1 VTEREDGVSS
11 YQLIESETRHAVLGP
26 GTALYDDR
34 RRTKLRVILWIAL
47 VPLGIFG
54 VLLGRGDL
62 AAGATLLGIAE
73 VLGGIVLVVY
83 SVQAAVED
91 ARRLS
96 TPIRLVIA
104 RDGFALL
111 PGDLTVSWNE
121 VEAISDPGSPV
132 GQPRVLRVQ
141 LSDPGEFKQRHSLSQ
156 IARLALRFNRGDLVL
171 GSGMAM
177 PVAQAE
183 ALMRSQLAEFQGL
196 GSAHSTEPVQA
207 REPAGGRSSRPKR
220 RPKR

>member
-1 VTEREDGVSS
+1 VTKRKDGASS
-11 YQLIESETRHAVLGP
+11 DQPIESATRHAVLGP

-34 RRTKLRVILWIAL
+34 RRTRLRVILWIAL

-111 PGDLTVSWNE
+111 PGDLAVSWNE

-177 PVAQAE
+177 PVANAE
-183 ALMRSQLAEFQGL
+183 ALMRSRLAEFQGP

-207 REPAGGRSSRPKR
+207 REPADRRSSRPKR